1 MAFHFIAVMSHYE
14 EGQRIGWHYASE
26 GKLDKEY
33 IDSFFQKVEKR
44 CGPVQFGI
52 HKLSTKETSWN
63 SVVEK
68 DSFFKDIAISPD
80 MESFIAAVSADR
92 KLKAYDIAKFIL
104 TVLPAS
110 HLKLQKLLYYVYAE
124 FLQKK
129 GKRLFYDD
137 IVAFKFGPVVEDV
150 FHKYRVHGSAQ
161 IGYKEDETFIL
172 KAADLALTPSFM
184 KIASSEH
191 GLDAIEV
198 IADVLDKYKG
208 TSARELVDKTHR
220 VGGPWEAVYK
230 EGMNCIIDDELI
242 KEKHWATL

>member
-14 EGQRIGWHYASE
+14 KGQRIGWHYATE
-26 GKLDKEY
+26 GRLDRFV
-33 IDSFFQKVEKR
+33 IDTFFKKVEEE

-52 HKLSTKETSWN
+52 HKLSTKDTSWN

-68 DSFFKDIAISPD
+68 DSFFEDIAISPD
-80 MESFIAAVSADR
+80 MDSFVAAVSADR

-104 TVLPAS
+104 SVLPAS

-129 GKRLFYDD
+129 GKRLFYED
-137 IVAFKFGPVVEDV
+137 IVAFKYGPVVEDV
-150 FHKYRVHGSAQ
+150 FHKYRVHGSAK

-172 KAADLALTPSFM
+172 KAEDVALTPSFM

-198 IADVLDKYKG
+198 IADILEKYKDA
-208 TSARELVDKTHR
+208 SAGELVDKTHR
-220 VGGPWEAVYK
+220 AGGPWDTVYI
-230 EGMNCIIDDELI
+230 EGMNCVIGDELI
-242 KEKHWATL
+242 KEKYEVTL